1 MPDEKR
7 DAFLRQDAGWI
18 VNAGGMFGE
27 EGKGFERINIALPR
41 PELQKAL
48 DRLSLAAQKVGF

>member
-1 MPDEKR
+1 MRSEP
-7 DAFLRQDAGWI
+7 FLRQDAGWI

-48 DRLSLAAQKVGF
+48 DGCSAAQKWI